1 MASLI
6 DIRRRIRSIKSSQQI
21 TKAMKM
27 ISAARLRRAQD
38 RAVAARPYA
47 RLLREVMASVS
58 SRVESLEHPL
68 LAEREEKRVAILV
81 VAGDR
86 GLAGA
91 FNTNV
96 NRAVTALLAGK
107 TWESVT
113 VLPIGK
119 KALDYW
125 RRRKTPLAEKTYSG
139 IFSKIDYGI
148 AKEIADAL
156 AIEFEQG
163 RHDAVYVVFNEFK
176 SVISQIVRVE
186 KLLPISRGAAGM
198 APAPAQ
204 AAPAPPAAQAKAE
217 PAGAAASNVE
227 PIFEPDPATILAR
240 ILPRYLEFAIFRI
253 LLESAAAEHA
263 ARMTAMDSASKN
275 AGDLIDSL
283 TLTYNRARQARIT
296 KELIEIVSGA
306 SAQGR

>member
-6 DIRRRIRSIKSSQQI
+6 DIRRRLRSIKNSQQI

-38 RAVAARPYA
+38 RAIAARPYA
-47 RLLREVMASVS
+47 LALREVLASVS
-58 SRVESLEHPL
+58 SRVRELTHPL
-68 LAEREEKRVAILV
+68 LAERAEKRVALLV

-91 FNTNV
+91 FNANV
-96 NRAVTALLAGK
+96 NRAVLQLLATK
-107 TWESVT
+107 NWESVILT
-113 VLPIGK
+113 PIGK

-125 RRRKTPLAEKTYSG
+125 RRRKATLAEKTYAG
-139 IFSKIDYGI
+139 IFAKVEYGH
-148 AKEIADAL
+148 AREIAHYLTEEFASGRIDA
-156 AIEFEQG
+156 A
-163 RHDAVYVVFNEFK
+163 YVVYNEFR

-186 KLLPISRGAAGM
+186 RLLPISRGETKITE
-198 APAPAQ
+198 AQ
-204 AAPAPPAAQAKAE
+204 QPPAE
-217 PAGAAASNVE
+217 Y
-227 PIFEPDPATILAR
+227 IYEPDPATILSR
-240 ILPRYLEFAIFRI
+240 LLPRYLEFLIFRI

-283 TLTYNRARQARIT
+283 TLTYNRVRQARIT

-306 SAQGR
+306 AALE